1 MDKKSDLQKESG
13 KFKTATHEREQLAKD
28 ISDKNQQSR
37 QLDSNINDL
46 KASIEAQKAELESR
60 RATIEDKDARIIELK
75 KKTQELEK
83 FKFVLDYKI
92 KELKRDILPR
102 ENTIA
107 SLHEQVN
114 RMEIEVKHF

>member
-1 MDKKSDLQKESG
+1 MDKKSELQKETG
-13 KFKTATHEREQLAKD
+13 KFRTATLDRQALTKEITEK
-28 ISDKNQQSR
+28 SSQSR
-37 QLDSNINDL
+37 TLDVSINEL
-46 KASIEAQKAELESR
+46 KSQIEAQKAELESR

-102 ENTIA
+102 ENNIA
-107 SLHEQVN
+107 SLHE
-114 RMEIEVKHF
+114 